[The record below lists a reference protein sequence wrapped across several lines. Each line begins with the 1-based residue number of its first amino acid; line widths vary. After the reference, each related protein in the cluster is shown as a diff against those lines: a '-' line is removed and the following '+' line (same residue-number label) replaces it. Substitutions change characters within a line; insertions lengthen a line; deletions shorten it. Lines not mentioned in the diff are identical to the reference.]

1 MIRSK
6 KVTRSAQGQP
16 CFLQLPEICNH
27 NPETTVWAHL
37 NGQGFGKG
45 AGIKAHD
52 IAGFPACSDCH
63 FAYDQHKTGLGDAE
77 LNALLLRAVV
87 NAMVM
92 LVERNIIIVPLDVE
106 TPMMQREVKPRKD
119 RDQRAPIRSRPTKWP
134 KRSFTTGKD

>member
-16 CFLQLPEICNH
+16 CFLQIPGICNH

-37 NGQGFGKG
+37 NGHGFGKG

-63 FAYDQHKTGLGDAE
+63 FAYDQGKTGLDGEA
-77 LNALLLRAVV
+77 LNLLLLRAVV
-87 NAMVM
+87 SAIVM
-92 LVERNIIIVPLDVE
+92 LAERQIIIIPLDVE
-106 TPMMQREVKPRKD
+106 TPMMAKPIKPRKP
-119 RDQRAPIRSRPTKWP
+119 REQRAKIQSRGFQ
-134 KRSFTTGKD
+134 KRGVP

>member
-16 CFLQLPEICNH
+16 CFLQLPGICNQ

-37 NGQGFGKG
+37 NGHSFGKG

-52 IAGFPACSDCH
+52 IAGFPACADCH
-63 FAYDQHKTGLGDAE
+63 FAFDQHKTGLDDAD
-77 LNALLLRAVV
+77 LNALLLKAVV

-106 TPMMQREVKPRKD
+106 TPMMQREIKPRKE
-119 RDQRAPIRSRPTKWP
+119 REKRTKIPSRPFP
-134 KRSFTTGKD
+134 KRAQ